1 MHTKLVN
8 IKFSITSL
16 ETSRVILTKFPAVT
30 DQKLVSEGKAWV
42 TFAES
47 LFRCSRWGSTRQY
60 GTSSPADCR
69 TLFRL
74 SFDILIWQL
83 SNHNY
88 ILSPWMVGLW
98 NDPSWKFALPPQ
110 GNGQPANV
118 SWHAAV
124 ALASHTRIITNQ
136 TFTHLPPIDMHSLPF
151 TMLLF
156 VKIEHYKREQEQL
169 NHN

>member
-1 MHTKLVN
+1 MPKKNLLQQPRKYCLNPLHPARRTVHTKLVN

-47 LFRCSRWGSTRQY
+47 LFRCSHWGSTRQY

-69 TLFRL
+69 TFRL

-88 ILSPWMVGLW
+88 ILSPWMVFLW
-98 NDPSWKFALPPQ
+98 NDPSWKFATSPRKEMVNRQ
-110 GNGQPANV
+110 MY
-118 SWHAAV
+118 
-124 ALASHTRIITNQ
+124 R
-136 TFTHLPPIDMHSLPF
+136 DM
-151 TMLLF
+151 
-156 VKIEHYKREQEQL
+156 QQL
-169 NHN
+169 H